1 MTLHKYFCMAPVL
14 SHHCPTPYSSTAF
27 RLALPASTSRHYNLH
42 FLHSVEPISFICT
55 PSLLSS
61 FCRGVGGYDGSGHR
75 AFSSSLSII
84 SSFTWTCIPF
94 KKNMTM
100 GGCLHSRNPPWHLN
114 TAFSISPKFL
124 SQLFGLGLMR
134 LFGSRTRRSLNAVK
148 REEPGTQ
155 GSGTALAWWRRGPSN
170 PHPVRHASSSR
181 DMTGGVSFDG
191 IIPRGS
197 QPTFRLSP
205 NFLSQL
211 FGPGFLA

>member
-94 KKNMTM
+94 KKKYDH
-100 GGCLHSRNPPWHLN
+100 GGLPSLQKSALAPQHCVFYLAEIFIATFWPW
-114 TAFSISPKFL
+114 
-124 SQLFGLGLMR
+124 
-134 LFGSRTRRSLNAVK
+134 LNAVIWEQNKKIPECCQK
-148 REEPGTQ
+148 RRTRHSGVWHSPSMVEA
-155 GSGTALAWWRRGPSN
+155 GSIKPSSCQTRKLFKRHDRG
-170 PHPVRHASSSR
+170 
-181 DMTGGVSFDG
+181 G
-191 IIPRGS
+191 
-197 QPTFRLSP
+197 
-205 NFLSQL
+205 QL
-211 FGPGFLA
+211 